1 MDKRKSI
8 LIINILICI
17 HSFSGCSSNQINLNK
32 IESQKVDSLIQ
43 IKKVNDRTLI
53 VNFGYDA
60 VTAIKT
66 THGIVLVDAGI
77 STLLTDR
84 YRKIIEDVFHQNN
97 YLYVIN
103 THGHHDHIGGNVIF
117 SQAKVV
123 GHENCQKDISER
135 QTNPEKS
142 MMNLTKIIEDY
153 EQQLQQSMQNTAE
166 WDDIFTQKIR
176 YMSAFWDVKNHVSVK
191 LPDIT
196 FSDSLKIDLGDTT
209 FEMIY
214 FGKFHSN
221 SDILIYIP
229 EIGVLFIGDLFSKYG
244 RPSMSN
250 SLITDEIRWMQAIK
264 WIKKRTNN
272 NEKIIDGHGQIL
284 SIDDVQLFITNLLK
298 KCSNGENN

>member
-1 MDKRKSI
+1 MDKKEPV
-8 LIINILICI
+8 LIISILICI
-17 HSFSGCSSNQINLNK
+17 HSFSGCSSNQINQNK
-32 IESQKVDSLIQ
+32 IDSQKVESLIQ
-43 IKKVNDRTLI
+43 IKKVNDRTVM

-97 YLYVIN
+97 YVYVIN

-117 SQAKVV
+117 SQAKVI

-166 WDDIFTQKIR
+166 WNDIFTQKIR
-176 YMSAFWDVKNHVSVK
+176 YLSAFWDVKNHVSVK

-229 EIGVLFIGDLFSKYG
+229 EIGVLFIGDLFSKFG
-244 RPSMSN
+244 RPGMSN

-272 NEKIIDGHGQIL
+272 NVTIIDGHGQIL

>member
-1 MDKRKSI
+1 MDKKISV
-8 LIINILICI
+8 LIISILICI
-17 HSFSGCSSNQINLNK
+17 HSFSGCSSNQINQNK
-32 IESQKVDSLIQ
+32 IDSQKVDSLIQ
-43 IKKVNDRTLI
+43 IKKVNDRTVM

-77 STLLTDR
+77 STFLTDR

-244 RPSMSN
+244 RPGMSN